1 VKARAILSLSLVGAA
16 LVGSAMPAL
25 AYWQFR
31 WQDPPR
37 SGAVHFSPYFTTE
50 RDCQA
55 AIKNKETE
63 LEKKYPNTDAYPLTG
78 SCEEHR

>member
-1 VKARAILSLSLVGAA
+1 MKARAILSLSLAGTA
-16 LVGSAMPAL
+16 LIGSIVPAL

-31 WQDPPR
+31 WQDPP
-37 SGAVHFSPYFTTE
+37 GAVHTSVYFTTE

-55 AIKNKETE
+55 AIKNKEAE
-63 LEKKYPNTDAYPLTG
+63 LEKRYPNPDRYPLTG

>member
-1 VKARAILSLSLVGAA
+1 MKARTILSLLLAGAA
-16 LVGSAMPAL
+16 LVGSIVPAL

-37 SGAVHFSPYFTTE
+37 SGAVHFSSYFTTE
-50 RDCQA
+50 KDCEA
-55 AIKNKETE
+55 AIKSKESE

-78 SCEEHR
+78 SCEEHH